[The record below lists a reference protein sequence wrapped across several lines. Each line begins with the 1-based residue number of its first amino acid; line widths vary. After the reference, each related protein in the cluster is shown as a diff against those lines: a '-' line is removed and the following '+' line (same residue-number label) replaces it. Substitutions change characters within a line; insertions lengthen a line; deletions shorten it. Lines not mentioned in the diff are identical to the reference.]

1 MKITVEKYGNTDPG
15 RVRTNNEDTFI
26 CTNVWDDRHI
36 LCAAIDG
43 VGGYEGGEVAAEIA
57 RQTISE
63 YVENAQGTCFI
74 EIIKQAVAE
83 ANNGII
89 RRKDDDAKLSM
100 MGCVVSAAIIDLDN
114 RCINIA
120 HVGDS
125 RIYCFHNGELK
136 KISHDHSL
144 VGCLEERGDLTE
156 AEAMS
161 HPQRNL
167 IDRLL
172 GDKLHTVNDK
182 NFIDAS
188 IVAIPDGYTQIL
200 FCSDGLSDMLT
211 SAHIADVLASGM
223 TPEAEVKQLIADA
236 NAAGGKDNIT
246 VVIAKIHVQA
256 DPLETHTDATTTT
269 ITESETGNSPSVED
283 DKTIEPPIVESDGQ
297 ITEQKTEPEAGQRSR
312 RWIWMILVIL
322 LLGIALGVGGKYLIS
337 RMTDPSSSTSA
348 PATHVR
354 TDTVYVVPVE
364 NTLDDR
370 KKVDSLNAEMQ
381 RLKSQLMDNDSIQ
394 RQLKIVEEEL
404 AKYTDE

>member
-83 ANNGII
+83 ANNEII

>member
-283 DKTIEPPIVESDGQ
+283 DKTIEPPIVESDGS
-297 ITEQKTEPEAGQRSR
+297 IPDPTVEPEARQRSR